1 MRNKTRLIGIAL
13 SIHKAA
19 SVSPSQEQKLQRLQ
33 SIWVWLG
40 WRCRE
45 SGEEV
50 DGLREAQSGV
60 YCEEMKEHGS

>member
-13 SIHKAA
+13 SIHIAA
-19 SVSPSQEQKLQRLQ
+19 SVSPSQEQELQRLE

-60 YCEEMKEHGS
+60 YCEKMKEHGS